1 MSNSPL
7 VARSRRYRSPWLWV
21 PAIAISGFA
30 QAAAVLTYQYSRPV
44 AQPFLTIRLDD
55 AAASWDSSAL
65 VHEHDGKT
73 TLKLVSASA
82 SGFKIVAGVPGGNYF
97 GNVPQVFELPDKD
110 TNVPVTITATD
121 GTTFQKKFAI
131 KAGQETLVSIDY
143 TPPRGQVLVT
153 REGDAAPLLRC
164 SQPRCAVALPP
175 GTKVTLT
182 AVLGDD
188 SVFGGFKQFPIRTP
202 TALVPFLGDPLAPC
216 TAGSAVDAAAKGHV
230 YDCSFK
236 LEADTDVTAD
246 FAKRP
251 TQVDVAFTDNVDKLI
266 TPASPQPKLPPPPI
280 DAEKLEDKAV
290 QVALARPP
298 KVLPPPVLPPPPP
311 LPPPPKTPPPVQ
323 PPPNMTMVE
332 VKDDKHVKDKP
343 ADDAKL
349 LSDKNRDVD
358 QETRAI
364 KTNLDK
370 EVEGKAEASKEND
383 DKTSAEIG
391 GPDDKI
397 RQLEETKATTDK
409 HLRETDHSGDKQTAK
424 GEIRGEAGANG
435 ENGTGANTPGV
446 LSMRGIGGRGAV
458 TDQSHDGK
466 KLGKKGLPGVN
477 TPMAFNDY
485 ERIVGKEKSDT
496 EREVAARKMSS
507 KKGRWE
513 RKLDA
518 IKSSLENFVPDVRP
532 GNQTALKTRAH
543 PYALYIARM
552 HRRIHELWGFGFLED
567 LDNKG
572 ADYPLNNPDLWT
584 NLEISVNP
592 DGTLHKVTIAKTSG
606 KTEFDVAAVDTVIS
620 SAPFEATPEAIRS
633 VDGRIYLRWG
643 FYRNWRQCGTFNAEP
658 YILTSVP
665 EDNGVGNL
673 DDGAMVANVAHIP
686 GKQHKPGNDAGA
698 SPPIGNKTVTP
709 DDGLG
714 KQKVNP
720 DSTVT
725 DKQALFAANQWISAF
740 ATAQVEKLVGLST
753 VPFYAGGKVAAQTT
767 GDLKEMFSGLVVE
780 SGPMKDWKLMTP
792 GEYTSG
798 GGGLP
803 EGNLVLRVHTE
814 KETFAVVL
822 TRTKS
827 GDYRATQMSR

>member
-1 MSNSPL
+1 M
-7 VARSRRYRSPWLWV
+7 V
-21 PAIAISGFA
+21 A
-30 QAAAVLTYQYSRPV
+30 QAAAVLTYQHTRPV
-44 AQPFLTIRLDD
+44 VRPFLTIRLDD
-55 AAASWDSSAL
+55 AAASWESSAL
-65 VHEHDGKT
+65 VHDRDGKT
-73 TLKLVSASA
+73 TLKVVSGAA
-82 SGFKIVAGVPGGNYF
+82 AGFKIAVGVPGGQYF
-97 GNVPQVFELPDKD
+97 GNVPQVFELPARD
-110 TNVPVTITATD
+110 TDVPVTITASD

-131 KAGQETLVSIDY
+131 KSGKETLVAIDY
-143 TPPRGQVLVT
+143 SPPRGQVLVT
-153 REGDAAPLLRC
+153 RMGDAAPLLRC
-164 SQPRCAVALPP
+164 SQPRCAVALAP
-175 GTKVTLT
+175 GTQVTIT

-188 SVFGGFKQFPIRTP
+188 AVFGGFKQFPMRTP
-202 TALVPFLGDPLAPC
+202 EALLPFLGDPLAPC
-216 TAGSAVDAAAKGHV
+216 SAGSAIDAAAAGHA
-230 YDCSFK
+230 YDCTFK

-246 FAKRP
+246 FAKKP
-251 TQVDVAFTDNVDKLI
+251 NQIDVSFADSVDKLI
-266 TPASPQPKLPPPPI
+266 TPATPVPKPPPPPI

-290 QVALARPP
+290 QIALAPPP

-311 LPPPPKTPPPVQ
+311 PPPQVKQPPPPP

-343 ADDAKL
+343 AEDAKL
-349 LSDKNRDVD
+349 LSDKNRDVEE
-358 QETRAI
+358 ETRAQ

-370 EVEGKAEASKEND
+370 ESDGKAEASKEHD

-397 RQLEETKATTDK
+397 RQLEETKATTSK
-409 HLRETDHSGDKQTAK
+409 HLEETDHSGDKQTAK
-424 GEIRGEAGANG
+424 GEIKGEGGQNG
-435 ENGTGANTPGV
+435 ENGTGDNTPGV

-485 ERIVGKEKSDT
+485 ERIVGKEKADT

-513 RKLDA
+513 KKLDA

-567 LDNKG
+567 LDSKG

-592 DGTLHKVTIAKTSG
+592 DGSLHKVTIAKTSG

-620 SAPFEATPEAIRS
+620 SAPFETTPEAIRS

-665 EDNGVGNL
+665 EDSGVGNL
-673 DDGAMVANVAHIP
+673 DDGAMVASVAHVP
-686 GKQHKPGNDAGA
+686 GKQRKQ
-698 SPPIGNKTVTP
+698 PPVGDKTVTP
-709 DDGLG
+709 DDGLS

-740 ATAQVEKLVGLST
+740 ATAQVEKLVGLSA

-767 GDLKEMFSGLVVE
+767 ADLKEMFSGLVVE
-780 SGPMKDWKLMTP
+780 SGSMKDWKLMTP

-798 GGGLP
+798 GGGLG
-803 EGNLVLRVHTE
+803 EGSLVLRVHTE
-814 KETFAVVL
+814 KAAFAVVL
-822 TRTKS
+822 SRTRS
-827 GDYRATQMSR
+827 GDYRATQLAR